1 MYSIDPTL
9 IKNHL
14 QNYCVD
20 FHQSST
26 KEQGYVVKKKTI
38 VQSTIL
44 GQRESSQDNVKG

>member
-26 KEQGYVVKKKTI
+26 KEQGYVVKKTI